1 MFFNSFKTSGFAV
14 GQRASDI
21 LGSLPPQGEDLA
33 VKYYFPEH
41 VDAEL
46 PAGEVVSCSGCLR
59 SDASVYMV
67 GAGGGALRA
76 ASSGG
81 RPRCSRRQRAQRS
94 RSHRRD

>member
-46 PAGEVVSCSGCLR
+46 PAGEVVSCSG
-59 SDASVYMV
+59 
-67 GAGGGALRA
+67 
-76 ASSGG
+76 
-81 RPRCSRRQRAQRS
+81 
-94 RSHRRD
+94 